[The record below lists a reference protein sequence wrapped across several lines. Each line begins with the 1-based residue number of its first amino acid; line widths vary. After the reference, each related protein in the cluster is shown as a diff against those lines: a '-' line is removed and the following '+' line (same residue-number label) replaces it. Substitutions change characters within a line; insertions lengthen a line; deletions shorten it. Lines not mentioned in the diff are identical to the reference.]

1 MSKKRFTDG
10 LESLFGFSEGGNL
23 KEESPLLVKT
33 EVEVKTEPPT
43 AKKKKRSRGS
53 KNFTS
58 DLDSL
63 FEDALQETIE
73 EKRAE
78 FKTKNTKSSEP
89 AHSPERKR
97 KQRRP
102 VTGLDALIRRTL
114 EGGEAEVSYEKR
126 KRVTFVFEKAKVEK
140 LKKIAKSQKMY
151 LKDILGDIVQDYL
164 QKYEKEK
171 GGMN

>member
-1 MSKKRFTDG
+1 MSKKKFTDG

-23 KEESPLLVKT
+23 KEESPLLVET
-33 EVEVKTEPPT
+33 EVKVKEKSTS
-43 AKKKKRSRGS
+43 AHKKKTRGRSS

-63 FEDALQETIE
+63 FENALQETIE

-78 FKTKNTKSSEP
+78 FKNERKSTEIG
-89 AHSPERKR
+89 HSPERKR

-114 EGGEAEVSYEKR
+114 EGGEAEVSYDKR
-126 KRVTFVFEKAKVEK
+126 KRVTFVFEKSKVEK
-140 LKKIAKSQKMY
+140 LKKIAKQQKMY

-164 QKYEKEK
+164 KKYEQEK

>member
-10 LESLFGFSEGGNL
+10 LESLFGFSEGGEL
-23 KEESPLLVKT
+23 PEESPLLEET
-33 EVEVKTEPPT
+33 EVKVKVVSKS
-43 AKKKKRSRGS
+43 KKKGRSS

-63 FEDALQETIE
+63 FADSLQETIE
-73 EKRAE
+73 ETRTDYRENGSVKVD
-78 FKTKNTKSSEP
+78 K
-89 AHSPERKR
+89 KR

-102 VTGLDALIRRTL
+102 VSGLDALIRRTV
-114 EGGEAEVSYEKR
+114 EGGESEVSYDKR

-151 LKDILGDIVQDYL
+151 LKDILGDIVKDYL
-164 QKYEKEK
+164 KKYEKEE
-171 GGMN
+171 GTLN